1 MVKKLVKY
9 NADIETKDNSGW
21 TPLIWGIFINNEIN
35 LNYLLFLYY
44 SYLQLLGRATLK
56 WLENY

>member
-1 MVKKLVKY
+1 VVKKLVKY